1 MPQPLDDLARKLRA
15 GVLASDHEK
24 ALRLTVEYAEALR
37 RHWMPLSAEERALSP
52 IPKQSRELLAWVRD
66 MTLMQQAMAAEHLAL
81 VEGAKR
87 RLTAR
92 ALYLQAAGLDMQR

>member
-1 MPQPLDDLARKLRA
+1 MPQTLDSLARELRA
-15 GVLASDHEK
+15 GVLGSDHEK
-24 ALRLTVEYAEALR
+24 AMRLTVEYAEALR
-37 RHWMPLSAEERALSP
+37 RHWMPLSAEERVRSP

-66 MTLMQQAMAAEHLAL
+66 MTLMQQAMAAEQLAL

-92 ALYLQAAGLDMQR
+92 AVYLQAAGLDARR